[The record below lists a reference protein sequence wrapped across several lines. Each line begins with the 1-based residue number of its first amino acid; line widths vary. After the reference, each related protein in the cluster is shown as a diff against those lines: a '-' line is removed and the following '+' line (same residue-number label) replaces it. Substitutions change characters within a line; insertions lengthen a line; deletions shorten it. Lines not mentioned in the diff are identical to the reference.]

1 MKSAKMLYSCLL
13 LGTCMSP
20 SKATASAITLSIEA
34 KEYNSCPFVYT
45 WDGQSYQKENDI
57 YSVGRGKSKEFT
69 DYLNILNQVTPKDGS
84 YSFQIREINGE
95 TSWTDV
101 LKLMVIDH
109 PADVRVGV
117 DSSGNI
123 HSYKNLVPPDAA
135 VNEAGSD
142 ISAKIAAQD
151 DITVDMYNNSIVTLD
166 FSSIDIS
173 NGAKL
178 VMDLN
183 GFEGKVGGNFIP
195 VTPAIYIQTLESGE
209 WVTRHTFFPKEEWA
223 AGVFDL
229 KPYLVESKKVRLVGA
244 SCFDGK
250 YHLVDYI
257 GIDNTPDRISSVEV
271 LDPQSAIL
279 NDTLDV
285 LNDITT
291 SDDIYVNMIPNDV
304 MAVTF
309 AYNPPEG
316 DAVRSFAFISE
327 GYYKPLGNT
336 YYVDTWTG
344 SSWVERFA
352 KSWPMVTSS
361 PNTTP
366 DTTNNVDLSAYLP
379 DSNGEYK
386 VRVRNTVMANS
397 LPGYPTSWAYLDYVK
412 LTVDGTS
419 YNPSYAQQY
428 TPAMDILSLVSSSD
442 NSSWDAANKSALIK
456 FNVNRT
462 PIAACK
468 DIVVNLN
475 ANGNISISADQ
486 VNNGSSDPDGDPLTL
501 SVSPAYFD
509 CSNVGA
515 NTVTLTA
522 TDSKG
527 ASNNCQATVTV
538 QDKVAPIVKTKNITV
553 QLDASGK
560 ASISA
565 PAVDGGSTDNCCI
578 ASKSVSKS
586 SFTCADVGQQAVTL
600 TVTDC
605 NGNSSSATAS
615 VTVQDKVAP
624 TVKPKNITVQLDASG
639 KAFISAPDV
648 DGGSTD
654 NCCIA
659 SKSVSKS
666 SFTCADVGQ
675 QAVTLTVTD
684 CNGNSS
690 SATANVTVQD
700 KVAPV
705 VKTKNITVQLDASG
719 KTSIIASDV
728 DNGSADNCCIAS
740 RSLSKNSF
748 TCADIGQQAVT
759 LTVTDCNGNSSSAMA
774 AVTVQDKVAP
784 TVKTKN
790 VTVQLDAEG
799 KAAIVGSDVD
809 GGTTDACGIA
819 SLAVDP
825 LSFTCSNLGT
835 NIVTLTA
842 TDKNGNAASAA
853 ATVTVADTLA
863 PTNVQANATATIT
876 PPDAPISFKA
886 TATDNCSASVRIT
899 DYFCYKV
906 KKDGS
911 QQSKMESC
919 VVNVSGDTLT
929 IANSGGVGDNIIWT
943 VLATDQSGNTATAK
957 GSVLVAN
964 PSNNGVGN
972 GQDPQPPGNPPVNDG
987 AGTSP
992 GNPGN
997 KKK

>member
-1 MKSAKMLYSCLL
+1 MKSAKMFYSCLL

-20 SKATASAITLSIEA
+20 SKATASAVTLSIEA

-109 PADVRVGV
+109 PADVRVGA

-123 HSYKNLVPPDAA
+123 HSYKNPVSPDFA
-135 VNEAGSD
+135 VDETGKD
-142 ISAKIAAQD
+142 LSAKVVAQD
-151 DITVDMYNNSIVTLD
+151 NVVVDMYNNSTVTLD
-166 FSSIDIS
+166 FSSVDIS

-183 GFEGKVGGNFIP
+183 GFEGKVGGGLIP
-195 VTPAIYIQTLESGE
+195 VTPAIYIQTLEAGE
-209 WVTRHTFFPKEEWA
+209 WVTRHKFFPKEEWSV
-223 AGVFDL
+223 GVFDL
-229 KPYLVESKKVRLVGA
+229 KPYLTESKKVRLVGA
-244 SCFDGK
+244 SCFGDK
-250 YHLVDYI
+250 YHLIDYV
-257 GIDNTPDRISSVEV
+257 GIDNTSDRISNIEE
-271 LDPQSAIL
+271 LDPQTAIL
-279 NDTLDV
+279 NDTVDV
-285 LNDITT
+285 LNDIVN
-291 SDDIYVNMIPNDV
+291 SDDIYVYMKPNDILNV
-304 MAVTF
+304 KF
-309 AYNPPEG
+309 PYNQPVG
-316 DAVRSFAFISE
+316 DDVRSFAFVSE
-327 GYYKPLGNT
+327 GYYTPIGNT
-336 YYVDTWTG
+336 YYVDTWNG
-344 SSWVERFA
+344 SSWVQRYSSA
-352 KSWPMVTSS
+352 WPTYDE
-361 PNTTP
+361 TK
-366 DTTNNVDLSAYLP
+366 NVDLSSYLP
-379 DSNGEYK
+379 DLSGEYK
-386 VRVRNTVMANS
+386 VRIRNSIA
-397 LPGYPTSWAYLDYVK
+397 PGPYGEMWAYLDYVK
-412 LTVDGTS
+412 LAVDGTS
-419 YNPSYAQQY
+419 YNPSYAWQY
-428 TPAMDILSLVSSSD
+428 TPATDILPLVSSSD
-442 NSSWDAANKSALIK
+442 DSYWNAANQSALIK
-456 FNVNRT
+456 FNVNR
-462 PIAACK
+462 PPVAICK

-475 ANGNISISADQ
+475 SNGNISISADQ

-515 NTVTLTA
+515 NIVTLTVA
-522 TDSKG
+522 DSKG

-578 ASKSVSKS
+578 ASRSISKS

-639 KAFISAPDV
+639 KASISAPDV

-719 KTSIIASDV
+719 KTSITASDV
-728 DNGSADNCCIAS
+728 DNGSTDNCCVAS
-740 RSLSKNSF
+740 RSISKSSF
-748 TCADIGQQAVT
+748 SCADVSQNPVT
-759 LTVTDCNGNSSSAMA
+759 LTVTDCNGNTSSAPA
-774 AVTVQDKVAP
+774 TVTVQDKVAP
-784 TVKTKN
+784 AVKTKN

-819 SLAVDP
+819 SLTVDP
-825 LSFTCSNLGT
+825 LSFTCSNIGA
-835 NIVTLTA
+835 NNVTLTA
-842 TDKNGNAASAA
+842 TDKNGNSASAA

-863 PTNVQANATATIT
+863 PTNVQANAPATIT
-876 PPDAPISFKA
+876 PPDAPVSFKA
-886 TATDNCSASVRIT
+886 TATDNCSVAVKIT

-929 IANSGGVGDNIIWT
+929 VNNSGGVGDNIIWT

-964 PSNNGVGN
+964 PSNNRGKGNNGVGN